1 VIEERSRA
9 ADAPEAIPVNAPDD
23 DAATAARPLVVPPL
37 PPGREIELDDGTVFV
52 RDVTGPPGAPPVI
65 LLHGWTATAD
75 LNFFRCYEPLGEH
88 VRVIAFDQ
96 RGHGRGLRSRR
107 AFRLE
112 DCADDVVDVA
122 DALELERF
130 VVLGYSMG
138 GAIAQLVAQRH
149 ADRLDGMVLCSTA
162 PHFNRL
168 RNERLSFLGLSGL
181 AALARLAPAQ
191 LRRRLTDQL
200 YLQRKTSTWEPW
212 AVQEAA
218 RHDWRMVLEA
228 GRAIGGFRSDEWLG
242 EVDVPTAV
250 VITMQDEVVP
260 VRRQLLLFEEIPT
273 AAAFRVDGGHD
284 AAIAIPGRFVPT
296 AVAAIHAVLE
306 RGA

>member
-1 VIEERSRA
+1 VIDERPPA
-9 ADAPEAIPVNAPDD
+9 VDASGDPPVVA
-23 DAATAARPLVVPPL
+23 PPL
-37 PPGREIELDDGTVFV
+37 PPGRDVELEQGTVFV
-52 RDVTGPPGAPPVI
+52 RDQAGPSGAPPVI

-75 LNFFRCYEPLGEH
+75 LNFFRCYEPLGAH
-88 VRVIAFDQ
+88 VRAIAFDQ
-96 RGHGRGLRSRR
+96 RGHGRGLRSRKV
-107 AFRLE
+107 FRLE
-112 DCADDVVDVA
+112 DCADDVVAVG
-122 DALELERF
+122 DALGLERF

-138 GAIAQLVAQRH
+138 GAVAQLVAQRH
-149 ADRLDGMVLCSTA
+149 PDRLDGMVLCATA
-162 PHFNRL
+162 PHYNRH

-200 YLQRKTSTWEPW
+200 YLQRKTSSWEPW

-228 GRAIGGFRSDEWLG
+228 GRAIGSFRADEWLG
-242 EVDVPTAV
+242 DVEVPTAV
-250 VITMQDEVVP
+250 VITMQDQVVP

-284 AAIAIPGRFVPT
+284 AAIARPERFVPT
-296 AVAAIHAVLE
+296 AVAAIHDVLE
-306 RGA
+306 RGS